1 MSDAVPDD
9 TPAASRVMRRS
20 QIRYGCG
27 LPDVAA
33 PKRSLPRALV
43 ALPCARAGLG
53 VIMMLLEAPSRF
65 RDLLF
70 GDTLRSFPGFDCRLA
85 ILGDRLPDHPAGNGV
100 RWKGDLQ
107 RRNQH
112 DREDHLP

>member
-9 TPAASRVMRRS
+9 TPAAGRVMRRS

-70 GDTLRSFPGFDCRLA
+70 GDTLRSRPGFDCRLA
-85 ILGDRLPDHPAGNGV
+85 ILGDRLPDHPSSREWCA
-100 RWKGDLQ
+100 LE
-107 RRNQH
+107 RRSAAPQ
-112 DREDHLP
+112 PA